1 MNSYKI
7 KNKGIYDIS
16 FCNSN
21 CTDIS
26 CSRCHMSNNYAN
38 MIKYSKE
45 SGMLHSES
53 DFSIDCV
60 DYKKPIFTVADDKVV

>member
-1 MNSYKI
+1 MSSYKI
-7 KNKGIYDIS
+7 KVDDFDIN
-16 FCNSN
+16 FCCSS
-21 CTDIS
+21 CTDIT

-53 DFSIDCV
+53 DFSIDCD
-60 DYKKPIFTVADDKVV
+60 DYNKPIFTVADDRVV